1 MAVFKCG
8 RFFYYDF
15 EFGGRR
21 YHKSTRMTNQRAA
34 EQVESVLK
42 GELVQGRNGLRP
54 YKQPPLFGEYVETF
68 LKRIEKPLAQNTVDL
83 HNNSLKTLLKLF
95 KSKFLDQI
103 TKSMVEDFK
112 AARAKDLKKGS
123 RTQLVSPATV
133 NRELGT
139 LKKILNMAVDDE
151 LITINPARKV
161 QPFPEEIPDVHILA
175 FEEELKYL
183 ALASEPL
190 KSVAIIMLGQGMR
203 PDEVFRM
210 TYSNLDFFNRTILIV
225 RGKTKNAKR
234 TLSMSQEV
242 FELLKKRR
250 QKHPN
255 EYWVFPS
262 TRNPG
267 AHLGS
272 VRKAHDRVCGDLG
285 LRGAMDLYN
294 LRHTFATR
302 SILSGT
308 DVTILQKILGHSE
321 IGMTMR
327 YVKIAEH
334 YKVEAVVKLEKYRAV
349 KMQEAVVKMQEEQQ
363 EAEKLGMLQ

>member
-54 YKQPPLFGEYVETF
+54 YKQPPLFGEYVQTF

-83 HNNSLKTLLKLF
+83 HNNSLKSLLKLF
-95 KSKFLDQI
+95 KIRFLDQI
-103 TKSMVEDFK
+103 TRSMIEDFK
-112 AARAKDLKKGS
+112 AGRAKEFKKGS
-123 RTQLVSPATV
+123 KTQLVSPATV
-133 NRELGT
+133 NRELGS

-161 QPFPEEIPDVHILA
+161 QPFPEEIPDVHILS
-175 FEEELKYL
+175 FIEELNYL

-190 KSVAIIMLGQGMR
+190 KSVAIVMLGQGMR

-210 TYSNLDFFNRTILIV
+210 AYSNLDFFNRTILIV

-242 FELLKKRR
+242 FELLKARR
-250 QKHPN
+250 QSHPDD
-255 EYWVFPS
+255 YWVFPS
-262 TRNPG
+262 PRKPG
-267 AHLGS
+267 THLGS
-272 VRKAHDRVCGDLG
+272 VRKAHDNVCEKMG
-285 LRGAMDLYN
+285 LRGTIDLYN

-302 SILSGT
+302 CILSGI

-349 KMQEAVVKMQEEQQ
+349 KMQEAVVKMQQEE
-363 EAEKLGMLQ
+363 EKLGMLQ

>member
-1 MAVFKCG
+1 LAVYKYG
-8 RFFYYDF
+8 RYYYYDF

-21 YHKSTRMTNQRAA
+21 YHKSTRLTNLRAA
-34 EQVESVLK
+34 ENVESVLK
-42 GELVQGRNGLRP
+42 TELIQGTHGLRP
-54 YKQPPLFGEYVETF
+54 YKQPPLFEEYVNTF
-68 LKRIEKPLAQNTVDL
+68 LKRIEKPLAQNTIDL
-83 HNNSLKTLLKLF
+83 HKNSLKFILKQF
-95 KSKFLDQI
+95 KGKFLDQI
-103 TKSMVEDFK
+103 TKSMIEDYK
-112 AARAKDLKKGS
+112 TGRAKNLKKGS
-123 RTQLVSPATV
+123 TTQTVSPATV

-151 LITINPARKV
+151 LILKNPARKV
-161 QPFPEEIPDVHILA
+161 QPFPEEIPDVHILS

-190 KSVAIIMLGQGMR
+190 KSVAIIVLGQGMR

-210 TYSNLDFFNRTILIV
+210 TYSNVDFFNRTILIV

-234 TLSMSQEV
+234 TLSMTQQV
-242 FELLKKRR
+242 YELLKEHR
-250 QKHPN
+250 QSHLDDD
-255 EYWVFPS
+255 WVFPS
-262 TRNPG
+262 PRKPG

-272 VRKAHDRVCGDLG
+272 VRKAHDRVCEKMG
-285 LRGAMDLYN
+285 LRGAIDLYN

-334 YKVEAVVKLEKYRAV
+334 YKVEAVQKLEKYRAV
-349 KMQEAVVKMQEEQQ
+349 KIQEVEE
-363 EAEKLGMLQ
+363 KHGMVQ